1 MPAIDPKLMEMM
13 QGGGQPPGA
22 PGAGETP
29 PGPVSAPMS
38 TPQPNEGE
46 KQGAMAQVQMAV
58 DLLEQT
64 LAPFGSES
72 EEGQVIL
79 EALKKLGGKFGSKKE
94 KARGLIPSEIM
105 NLVSSL
111 PKGMGGMPSGAGA
124 APPGMPPGGMP
135 GAGAPQPAMM

>member
-1 MPAIDPKLMEMM
+1 MPIPPELQKLM
-13 QGGGQPPGA
+13 GGGQNPAPQSPMLGGGA
-22 PGAGETP
+22 PP
-29 PGPVSAPMS
+29 NGPASAPMS

-46 KQGAMAQVQMAV
+46 KQGAMAQVQMAT

-64 LAPFGSES
+64 LKPFGSET

-79 EALKKLGGKFGSKKE
+79 EVLKKLGTKFGDKKE

-111 PKGMGGMPSGAGA
+111 PKGVGGMP
-124 APPGMPPGGMP
+124 PP
-135 GAGAPQPAMM
+135 GAGAPPPGAGMPPPQM

>member
-1 MPAIDPKLMEMM
+1 MPAIPPDLMKLM
-13 QGGGQPPGA
+13 QGGGNPPGA
-22 PGAGETP
+22 APGVGGAP
-29 PGPVSAPMS
+29 QQQGPVSAPMS

-46 KQGAMAQVQMAV
+46 KQGAMAQVQMAI

-64 LAPFGSES
+64 LKPFGSET

-79 EALKKLGGKFGSKKE
+79 DALKKLSSKFGDKKE

-111 PKGMGGMPSGAGA
+111 PKGAGGMAPQAQGGMPQ
-124 APPGMPPGGMP
+124 PP
-135 GAGAPQPAMM
+135 MM